1 MNDTYTLFELHSVY
15 DLHHP
20 IFQLLGKTENNIVE
34 IQLAR
39 KDGKISGM
47 IVDDNG
53 KGRIGEKG
61 DEFIMHK
68 PGLIG
73 NLNTVS
79 FALKSDKNLF
89 LHSTKKEINFKQ
101 SDSSKEFRK
110 CNII

>member
-1 MNDTYTLFELHSVY
+1 MNDPFTLLQFHSVY
-15 DLHHP
+15 DLQRHVY
-20 IFQLLGKTENNIVE
+20 QLLGKTENNVVE

-39 KDGKISGM
+39 RDGKISGM

-53 KGRIGEKG
+53 KVRIGEKG

-89 LHSTKKEINFKQ
+89 LHSTKKDINFKQ
-101 SDSSKEFRK
+101 SDNSKEFRK
-110 CNII
+110 CKI

>member
-1 MNDTYTLFELHSVY
+1 MNYPYTLFELLSVY
-15 DLHHP
+15 DLQHP
-20 IFQLLGKTENNIVE
+20 VLKPLGKTENNVIE

-53 KGRIGEKG
+53 KVRIGEKG

-89 LHSTKKEINFKQ
+89 LHSTKKDITFKQ
-101 SDSSKEFRK
+101 FDSSKEFRK
-110 CNII
+110 CNNI